1 MDNVTRNLFSLSFST
16 WQAVLEMFVTLLRF
30 KASESFEKKLSRAIY
45 KEEKRRKGEKKNSL
59 QLKEILTT
67 VAIVCYRYERL
78 AVLQNVLAIIL
89 L

>member
-16 WQAVLEMFVTLLRF
+16 WRAVLEMFVTLLRF

-78 AVLQNVLAIIL
+78 AVLQNVPGA
-89 L
+89 

>member
-16 WQAVLEMFVTLLRF
+16 WRAVLEMFVTLFRI

-45 KEEKRRKGEKKNSL
+45 KEEKRRKGEKKSSL
-59 QLKEILTT
+59 RLKEILTT

>member
-16 WQAVLEMFVTLLRF
+16 WCAVLEMFVTLFRI
-30 KASESFEKKLSRAIY
+30 KASESFEKIIKSYLQRRK
-45 KEEKRRKGEKKNSL
+45 KEKGEKKSSL